1 MSYDEWKA
9 EYQKEATAEQ
19 LDAFKKVMADTN
31 LTS

>member
-9 EYQKEATAEQ
+9 TYQKEASPEQ
-19 LDAFKKVMADTN
+19 VEAFKKVMASPD